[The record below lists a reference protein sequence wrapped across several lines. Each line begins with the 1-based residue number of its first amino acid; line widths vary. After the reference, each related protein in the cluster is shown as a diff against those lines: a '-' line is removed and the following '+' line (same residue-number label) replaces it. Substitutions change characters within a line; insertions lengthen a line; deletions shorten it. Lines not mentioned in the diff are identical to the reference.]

1 MKKLLMKPVGGCI
14 SPNKNDSV
22 CSSHMNTSK
31 YIQWMP
37 KDYDNDVDIEMYI
50 DEGILDG
57 LNNDKQKYGWLLES
71 RQYNLHIIDHI
82 IKNMNLYKQH
92 YKYIFTCQRYL
103 VNIGL
108 PFTYAISNAAP
119 WTMVENRK
127 KFIKNKLTSMLVSSA
142 TILPGHKYRVNYHNN
157 NVQHFDSY
165 GKGHNEIINTDDAY
179 KDYMFTVSME
189 NDISDAYFT
198 ERLTSPM
205 TTYTV
210 PIYRGSKYVVENY
223 FNPKGILWEN
233 EIDLKDLT
241 PQLYESMLPYLK
253 ENYEIACNWQVAD
266 DYIAQKYF
274 L

>member
-1 MKKLLMKPVGGCI
+1 
-14 SPNKNDSV
+14 
-22 CSSHMNTSK
+22 MNTSK

-37 KDYDNDVDIEMYI
+37 KDYDKDVDIEMYI
-50 DEGILDG
+50 DEGILTG
-57 LNNDKQKYGWLLES
+57 LNNDKKKYGWLLES
-71 RQYNLHIIDHI
+71 RQYNLHVINDIVNNI
-82 IKNMNLYKQH
+82 NLYKEH
-92 YKYIFTCQRYL
+92 YKYIFTCQKYL
-103 VNIGL
+103 ANIGP
-108 PFTYAISNAAP
+108 PFVYSISNAAP
-119 WTMVENRK
+119 WTKLENRK
-127 KFIKNKLTSMLVSSA
+127 QYTKTALASMLVSSA
-142 TILPGHKYRVNYHNN
+142 IKLPGHKYRI
-157 NVQHFDSY
+157 SY
-165 GKGHNEIINTDDAY
+165 ANKNIEYLDMYGRGHNEIVDTDTAYIN
-179 KDYMFTVSME
+179 YMFTVSME
-189 NDISDAYFT
+189 NDVSDAYFT

-266 DYIAQKYF
+266 DYIAEKYF